1 MGEFDGKIVLVTG
14 GTRGIGRACAARF
27 AAEGARVAIC
37 GRGEETT
44 REAAKALAQETGGK
58 VEGYQADIAV
68 AAEVDAMIEAISDS
82 LGPIAV
88 LVNNAGITRDGLLM
102 RMKDEA
108 WNKVLDTNLNGTFY
122 CCRAACRG
130 MIRARAGR
138 IVNISSIVGL
148 RGQGGQTNY
157 SAAKAGIIGFTKAL
171 AQELAPRN
179 VTANVVAPG
188 YIQTDM
194 TADFNEQAREKLLAA
209 IPAGRQGTPEEIA
222 AVVAFLASDDASYI
236 TGHVLCV
243 DGGLGM

>member
-1 MGEFDGKIVLVTG
+1 MGDFDGKVVLVTG

-27 AAEGARVAIC
+27 ARAGANVAIC
-37 GRGEETT
+37 GRGQDSTQ
-44 REAAKALAQETGGK
+44 AAAAALSEETGGK
-58 VEGYQADIAV
+58 VKGYKADIAD
-68 AAEVDAMIEAISDS
+68 AAEADAMIEAVSVG
-82 LGPIAV
+82 LGPVSI

-102 RMKDEA
+102 RIKNYA
-108 WNKVLDTNLNGTFY
+108 WNDVLETNLNGTFY

-130 MIRARAGR
+130 MIKARSGR
-138 IVNISSIVGL
+138 IINVSSIIGI
-148 RGQGGQTNY
+148 RGQAGQTNY

-188 YIQTDM
+188 YIETDM
-194 TADFNEQAREKLLAA
+194 TAGFNEQAREKLLSA
-209 IPAGRQGTPEEIA
+209 IPAGREGSPEEIA
-222 AVVAFLASDDASYI
+222 AAVTFLASDDASYI

>member
-27 AAEGARVAIC
+27 ARAGARVAIC

-44 REAAKALAQETGGK
+44 QEAAKALADETGGK

-88 LVNNAGITRDGLLM
+88 LVNNAGITHDGLLM

-108 WNKVLDTNLNGTFY
+108 WNEVLETNLNGTFY

-130 MIRARAGR
+130 MIKARSGR
-138 IVNISSIVGL
+138 IVNVSSIVGL

-209 IPAGRQGTPEEIA
+209 IPAGREGSPEEIA
-222 AVVAFLASDDASYI
+222 AAVVFLASDDASYI

>member
-27 AAEGARVAIC
+27 AGAGARVAIC
-37 GRGEETT
+37 GRREETT
-44 REAAKALAQETGGK
+44 REAAKALAEESGGN
-58 VEGYQADIAV
+58 VEGFPANIAV
-68 AAEVDAMIEAISDS
+68 AAEVDAMIEAISES
-82 LGPIAV
+82 LGPISI
-88 LVNNAGITRDGLLM
+88 LVNNAGIARDGLLM
-102 RMKDEA
+102 RMKDKA
-108 WNKVLDTNLNGTFY
+108 WNDVLETNLNGTFY
-122 CCRAACRG
+122 CCRAACRA
-130 MIRARAGR
+130 MVKARAGR

-179 VTANVVAPG
+179 ITANVVAPG

-194 TADFNEQAREKLLAA
+194 TADFPEQAREKLLTA
-209 IPAGRQGTPEEIA
+209 IPAGREGSPEEIA
-222 AVVAFLASDDASYI
+222 AAVAFLAGDDASYI

>member
-1 MGEFDGKIVLVTG
+1 M
-14 GTRGIGRACAARF
+14 
-27 AAEGARVAIC
+27 AIC
-37 GRGEETT
+37 GRSEETT
-44 REAAKALAQETGGK
+44 REAAKALAEESGGH
-58 VEGYQADIAV
+58 VEGYPADIAV

-82 LGPIAV
+82 LGPITV
-88 LVNNAGITRDGLLM
+88 LVNNAGIARDGLLM

-108 WNKVLDTNLNGTFY
+108 WNEVLETNLNGTFY

-130 MIRARAGR
+130 MIKARAGR
-138 IVNISSIVGL
+138 IVNVSSIVGL

-179 VTANVVAPG
+179 ITANVVAPG
-188 YIQTDM
+188 YVETDM
-194 TADFNEQAREKLLAA
+194 TAGFTEKAREKLLEA
-209 IPAGRQGTPEEIA
+209 IPAGREGSPEEIA